1 MSGQASA
8 IQAVGPIFDGQSPD
22 GDSSLA
28 GWDCQSFRVLDV
40 ALSTSGPSDGV
51 VKDLHM
57 AAPTSASS
65 ADPNVAA
72 VTATHTAAG
81 DAVLGR
87 SDTGKG
93 VHGVSVSSFGVLG
106 ESTTGRGVVALSDTD
121 YALRA
126 ASRTMPG
133 IRASSQLGTAIEGWA
148 KGSQVGVLGL
158 SDGPGIG
165 IAGRSNDGT
174 GATGNSTNGTGVHG
188 VNEAGN
194 GDGVV
199 GEGRRGVVGLSK
211 GFQGVY
217 GHSDSNAGV
226 VGESQTMDGVWGIS
240 HNPQAAGVSGHNPN
254 GLAGFF
260 DGNVIVTGD
269 LMLSGADYAE
279 NFDQSVPAGGGVAT
293 LEPVEPGSV
302 MVLDECGGLRLS
314 EREYDTAV
322 AGVVSGGGH
331 YSPGVILDAPHGVDQ
346 TGRVPLALM
355 GKVFCRVD
363 GTADPIKVG
372 DLLTTST
379 VPGHAMR
386 VRDRGR
392 AIGAVIGKALQ
403 PCTGRELIPI
413 LVTLQ

>member
-1 MSGQASA
+1 M
-8 IQAVGPIFDGQSPD
+8 
-22 GDSSLA
+22 
-28 GWDCQSFRVLDV
+28 
-40 ALSTSGPSDGV
+40 
-51 VKDLHM
+51 
-57 AAPTSASS
+57 
-65 ADPNVAA
+65 
-72 VTATHTAAG
+72 
-81 DAVLGR
+81 
-87 SDTGKG
+87 
-93 VHGVSVSSFGVLG
+93 LG

-240 HNPQAAGVSGHNPN
+240 HNPQAAGVSGHRYR
-254 GLAGFF
+254 GLAEATVFVRRIGPGK
-260 DGNVIVTGD
+260 DVGPTPSILGSIV
-269 LMLSGADYAE
+269 
-279 NFDQSVPAGGGVAT
+279 VP
-293 LEPVEPGSV
+293 
-302 MVLDECGGLRLS
+302 R
-314 EREYDTAV
+314 
-322 AGVVSGGGH
+322 
-331 YSPGVILDAPHGVDQ
+331 DQ
-346 TGRVPLALM
+346 TGSASFLEPSLNVLFEVARFDQDGHIVRVTAT
-355 GKVFCRVD
+355 RV
-363 GTADPIKVG
+363 
-372 DLLTTST
+372 
-379 VPGHAMR
+379 
-386 VRDRGR
+386 
-392 AIGAVIGKALQ
+392 
-403 PCTGRELIPI
+403 
-413 LVTLQ
+413 